1 MPSTSKL
8 VCALVSCVA
17 AFCAVLA
24 RAQSQI
30 SPLTQINWAQITGN
44 GAPSSSTG
52 YCPNNTATA
61 NTVAGSP
68 TLALSSITGVL
79 VNQAVTGTGIPSG
92 TTIIAV
98 NGAALTA
105 TMSAN
110 ATATNIGI
118 TPSFYSLGRRYVD
131 KTNNASYTCGSAGWF
146 GPTGSGTVSG
156 QASGVI
162 PLATGATMIGTQS
175 HINENTPGFDTFTQ
189 TISGTGIVLSGAVA
203 ATGTVSGS
211 NLTSGGHASA
221 DLPISGGTMTG
232 VLNLSGDT
240 PTGHQAASSNAAVT
254 TYSVL
259 AYGAKGDMLPNGH
272 NVFAQ
277 ATFTSGSNVVSVP
290 SASFTSADVGK
301 YIGPGLGAMPEL
313 GFQPAIAQIV
323 GVNDSTHI
331 TISVNAVSSG
341 NAYIVWGTD
350 NGPAFQACMA
360 AAASANAG
368 PNYPVQCYIPS
379 GNYLFATSPYY
390 VLTGAS
396 DDGSYGQPAGGSGA
410 TFSCTV
416 SGGSLSSCTVVTG
429 GSGYTPS
436 STLQTTLSGG
446 CSSTSYLPCSG
457 GFVTASTNASGVVAS
472 LNIVYSGFGYASTV
486 SGTVNPLGGDGA
498 AATATLSG
506 TTMNTPTL
514 TAGGAGY
521 PASSYLTWYA
531 LGGGCTSGYTQ
542 GGVKV
547 SGYGTVPT
555 NGTGNASGTMAV
567 TTNATGCSSAPT
579 IVFTNFGACNAGTI
593 SSPNYVQCT
602 NLPPLSPL
610 KLPVNV
616 YMQGGVGFSS
626 NGAYLFSPWDG
637 SNTSGQ
643 PALLGGWFHGSN
655 DLIGPLTFK
664 GFFDVAAVNN
674 ANYTKF
680 SNLTF
685 NGGIGLWTGST
696 DTGFIADRLVF
707 NSAAPWINGGLWKH
721 RVDASMGSS
730 FWNEQSVTNILSIT
744 YYSSLIDDWFNN
756 NFWHAEFSGASTDMP
771 ETCAFPE
778 TLNQRQTSRD
788 LSRGLNPGNTMCYRG
803 ITSIGLAVL
812 MRDAGNAIAG
822 DVNSLTVKHVQR
834 YIYYGPSGFNI
845 INSGTEAS
853 TPLSSDPYRAA
864 STQEGAIVFSNGG
877 FASQV
882 KNLGAFYTSNSLQ
895 YYLWSIWEQ
904 GPPHGATE
912 YWTNV
917 FGSGAINSMPQTQLP
932 IPGVAS
938 FSRGISTGPH
948 GLSGIDWA
956 VYGTMSNGTY
966 SGSGYY
972 MGGWK
977 SLYYPA
983 LGIKYQAADGV
994 TDLLDIQSLYL
1005 SGYTYAHGLF
1015 QSNAIGLVALSN
1027 PSAPSGTPSTST
1039 GSIAAGT
1046 YYAKVAAVDGNGFTT
1061 ASSAESAPVT
1071 LTSTG
1076 QITFSWSSVAGAKFY
1091 NLYIGTSS
1099 GGENLCTTVGTGLS
1113 FIYFAPISNT
1123 CTPGAP
1129 PTVNTTGSLMAN
1141 TVQIASGTLMTG
1153 SAGNGGYAQQTTSAA
1168 KTSGDM
1174 ASYDANSNVVDSG
1187 IVAANVM
1194 RNCGTVTFTS
1204 STSSAALSCA
1214 WVTAS
1219 SHCQATWIGSILTGG
1234 TLGYTAGTGT
1244 LTLTAATSNSGTASV
1259 ACSVN

>member
-162 PLATGATMIGTQS
+162 PMATGATMIGTQS

-240 PTGHQAASSNAAVT
+240 PTGHQAASSNASVVT
-254 TYSVL
+254 FSVL
-259 AYGAKGDMLPNGH
+259 AYGAKGDMLPVGH
-272 NVFAQ
+272 NVFVQ
-277 ATFTSGSNVVSVP
+277 ATFTSGSNVVYVP
-290 SASFTSADVGK
+290 GASFTSADVGK
-301 YIGPGLGAMPEL
+301 YIGPAGFGMPEL
-313 GFQPAIAQIV
+313 GYQPAIAQII

-331 TISVNAVSSG
+331 VISVNATVSG
-341 NAYIVWGTD
+341 NSYIVWGTD
-350 NGPAFQACMA
+350 NTPAFEACQEA
-360 AAASANAG
+360 AYASVAANTAATCF
-368 PNYPVQCYIPS
+368 VPS
-379 GNYLFATSPYY
+379 GTYMFATSPYY
-390 VLTGAS
+390 VLTGAQ
-396 DDGSYGQPAGGSGA
+396 DDGGYSQPGGGSGA
-410 TFSCTV
+410 AFTCTPSSGLLNSCTV
-416 SGGSLSSCTVVTG
+416 TAG
-429 GSGYTPS
+429 GSGYTPNAV
-436 STLQTTLSGG
+436 LQTTLSGG
-446 CSSTSYLPCSG
+446 CPTSGYAPCQG
-457 GFVTASTNASGVVAS
+457 AFVTAATNASGVVVSATP
-472 LNIVYSGFGYASTV
+472 VYGGFGYTSTV
-486 SGTVNPLGGDGA
+486 SGTVNILGGDGA
-498 AATATLSG
+498 AATATLTG
-506 TTMNTPTL
+506 TTMNVPAL

-521 PASSYLTWYA
+521 PTSSYLTWYA
-531 LGGGCTSGYTQ
+531 IGGGCTSGYTQ

-555 NGTGNASGTMAV
+555 NSSGVASGTMTV
-567 TTNATGCSSAPT
+567 TSNATGCSSAPV
-579 IVFTNFGACNAGTI
+579 IVFTNFGACNTGTLA
-593 SSPNYVQCT
+593 SPSYTQCT
-602 NLPPLSPL
+602 NLAPLAPL
-610 KLPVNV
+610 KLPVNILIR
-616 YMQGGVGFSS
+616 GGVAFSS
-626 NGAYLFSPWDG
+626 NGALLYSPWDG
-637 SNTSGQ
+637 SNTLNQ
-643 PALLGGWFHGSN
+643 PVLFGGSFKVGS
-655 DLIGPLTFK
+655 DVTGPITLY

-674 ANYTKF
+674 INYSKL
-680 SNLTF
+680 SNITF
-685 NGGIGLWTGST
+685 DGGIGLWTGAT
-696 DTGFIADRLVF
+696 DIGSYFDRLSF
-707 NSAAPWINGGLWKH
+707 NTGASWSNGGAWTH
-721 RVDASMGSS
+721 RSDLSAGTS
-730 FWNEQSVTNILSIT
+730 FWNESGVTNMVVRS
-744 YYSSLIDDWFNN
+744 YYNSTLDDWFNN

-778 TLNQRQTSRD
+778 TLNQRQTSED
-788 LSRGLNPGNTMCYRG
+788 LSRGLHTGNTMCYRG
-803 ITSIGLAVL
+803 ITSLGLAVL
-812 MRDAGNAIAG
+812 MRDNGNSLGG
-822 DVNSLTVKHVQR
+822 DVNGLVTKNISR
-834 YIYYGPSGFNI
+834 YIFDGPLSFTL
-845 INSGTEAS
+845 INAGAEAS
-853 TPLSSDPYRAA
+853 TPLASDPYRAA
-864 STQEGAIVFSNGG
+864 ATQEGALILTTGG
-877 FASQV
+877 VGGILRNINPYYSA
-882 KNLGAFYTSNSLQ
+882 NSIQ
-895 YYLWSIWEQ
+895 YYLWSTAMQ
-904 GPPHGATE
+904 GTPYAGA
-912 YWTNV
+912 YSWTNLY
-917 FGSGAINSMPQTQLP
+917 GSGAQNYEPISQLP
-932 IPGVAS
+932 TPGKAIFGGGVS
-938 FSRGISTGPH
+938 SGPH
-948 GLSGIDWA
+948 TPSITDIDF
-956 VYGTMSNGTY
+956 YGTTSNGSY
-966 SGSGYY
+966 SGTGYY

-977 SLYYPA
+977 TLYYPTF
-983 LGIKYQAADGV
+983 GIEYRAADGV

-1015 QSNAIGLVALSN
+1015 QSNAIGLIALSN

-1099 GGENLCTTVGTGLS
+1099 GGENLCTNVGTGSS
-1113 FIYFAPISNT
+1113 FIYSSPIGNT
-1123 CTPGAP
+1123 CTPSAP

-1153 SAGNGGYAQQTTSAA
+1153 SAGNGGYAQETTSAS